1 MTVFAAAGLA
11 VLLAAFVPALI
22 RITVSP
28 GTSLFTVHYLL
39 FPLYRAPLLRALR
52 GYGPALR
59 GNLGFL
65 RCRRF
70 RLRLRFSGGEAA
82 ETALLHGWLC
92 GALAALTPLA
102 APCTPEIA
110 LEPVFSPRRELAA
123 ECDIALHLPL
133 PVLLFRI
140 LPRPRRGFTR
150 SNRGATAR
158 RAVAPPLSETLGG
171 SDPGRGAASRKASE
185 DKEKAGVRSQS
196 I

>member
-1 MTVFAAAGLA
+1 MTVFAAAAGIA
-11 VLLAAFVPALI
+11 VLLALFVPALI

-28 GTSLFTVHYLL
+28 RIGGSLFTVHYFLV
-39 FPLYRAPLLRALR
+39 PLYRSSLLRALR

-59 GNLGFL
+59 GSLGFL

-82 ETALLHGWLC
+82 ETALLHGWLS

-110 LEPVFSPRRELAA
+110 LEPVFSPNAELAV
-123 ECDIALHLPL
+123 ECDIALRLPL

-140 LPRPRRGFTR
+140 LPRRI
-150 SNRGATAR
+150 RGAVKKTA
-158 RAVAPPLSETLGG
+158 
-171 SDPGRGAASRKASE
+171 
-185 DKEKAGVRSQS
+185 
-196 I
+196 